1 MPRERFR
8 SSRSATG
15 SPLSELTRHRAISLA
30 GIALLAACLQL
41 PGTGSAATP
50 SAMPAITDD
59 AALSAAVVTARER
72 FLARQPF
79 DRFDVTALRDD
90 GNGRWR
96 RGSFSGSALAYPA
109 STVKLAYLVA
119 AVHWCAEHNRTPD
132 CLDADVRPMVIESDN
147 VATGRVVDALSG
159 APNLE
164 SGTDA
169 EFDAW
174 LAKRRYTERLLA
186 GYGLLGGQRVLNKT
200 WPTNSGEEPV
210 GFEKLSIARIG
221 RNALAPDESA
231 RLMLAIEEGVIEPQA
246 TNYMKSLL
254 QRERYGGHGGYGR
267 GLPPGTDFRA
277 KNGLAYDTLEEI
289 AAFTLP
295 DGRRFVIAAFSNGLD
310 KEDPPHDVAT
320 LGGFVEELLAVL
332 PSADRD
338 ADAWARISAATDT
351 TDGPTGWRRVAR
363 RGARSSSGAVYESD
377 SAGAE
382 FSWHVPLP
390 APGRYE
396 LAVWY
401 PAAEGQA
408 TNAVY
413 SAGGAAEAPLAMLDQ
428 RRWNARWLPLGT
440 VDAAAPELVVTVRN
454 AGTGT
459 LVADAL
465 RIVAVPMVH

>member
-1 MPRERFR
+1 MGACAALLIFCV
-8 SSRSATG
+8 A
-15 SPLSELTRHRAISLA
+15 SPAISD
-30 GIALLAACLQL
+30 
-41 PGTGSAATP
+41 PTG
-50 SAMPAITDD
+50 MPAIVDD
-59 AALSAAVVTARER
+59 TTLAAAVATARQR

-79 DRFDVTALRDD
+79 DRFDVTVLARQAD
-90 GNGRWR
+90 GRWL
-96 RGSFSGSALAYPA
+96 RGSVGGSALAYPA

-119 AVHWCAEHNRTPD
+119 AVHWCAERGRSPD
-132 CLDADVRPMVIESDN
+132 CLDADVRPMIAESDN

-159 APNLE
+159 APNVE
-164 SGTDA
+164 SGSDA
-169 EFDAW
+169 DFEAW

-186 GYGLLGGQRVLNKT
+186 SLGLLGGQRVLNKT

-210 GFEKLSIARIG
+210 GFEKLSIERVG

-231 RLMLAIEEGVIEPQA
+231 RLMLAIEDGVIEPQA
-246 TNYMKSLL
+246 TAYMKSLL

-277 KNGLAYDTLEEI
+277 KNGLAYDTLQEI
-289 AAFTLP
+289 AAFALP

-320 LGGFVEELLAVL
+320 LGGFIEELLALL
-332 PSADRD
+332 PPAGHAADG
-338 ADAWARISAATDT
+338 ARISAASDVTDP
-351 TDGPTGWRRVAR
+351 PTGWRRLSR
-363 RGARSSSGAVYESD
+363 RGARSDSGAVLESD
-377 SAGAE
+377 AAGAE
-382 FSWHVPLP
+382 FSWRVPLP

-408 TNAVY
+408 THAVY
-413 SAGGAAEAPLAMLDQ
+413 SAGGVESAPLATLDQ

-440 VDAAAPELVVTVRN
+440 VEAAGSELVVTVRN

-465 RIVAVPMVH
+465 RVVAVPMTR

>member
-1 MPRERFR
+1 V
-8 SSRSATG
+8 
-15 SPLSELTRHRAISLA
+15 
-30 GIALLAACLQL
+30 LLATCAQL
-41 PGTGSAATP
+41 TCTGTAATP
-50 SAMPAITDD
+50 VAMPAIIDD
-59 AALSAAVVTARER
+59 AALSHAVVTARQR

-79 DRFDVTALRDD
+79 DRFDVTVLRFD
-90 GNGRWR
+90 GSGGWR
-96 RGSFSGSALAYPA
+96 RGSFGGSALAYPA

-119 AVHWCAEHNRTPD
+119 AVHWCAERSRPPD
-132 CLDADVRPMVIESDN
+132 CLDADVRPMVVESDN

-169 EFDAW
+169 EFEAW
-174 LAKRRYTERLLA
+174 LAKRRYTEHLLA

-210 GFEKLSIARIG
+210 GFEKLSIERIG
-221 RNALAPDESA
+221 RNALAPDDSA

-289 AAFTLP
+289 AAFALP

-310 KEDPPHDVAT
+310 KEDPPHDVGT
-320 LGGFVEELLAVL
+320 LGGFVEELLASL
-332 PSADRD
+332 PSADRN

-351 TDGPTGWRRVAR
+351 TDAPTAWRRVAR
-363 RGARSSSGAVYESD
+363 RGARSSSGAIYESD

-382 FSWHVPLP
+382 FSWHLQLP
-390 APGRYE
+390 GPGHYE

-413 SAGGAAEAPLAMLDQ
+413 STGGTADSPLAMLDQ

-440 VDAAAPELVVTVRN
+440 VEAAGAELVVTVRN

-459 LVADAL
+459 LVVDAL
-465 RIVAVPMVH
+465 RVVALPTTH